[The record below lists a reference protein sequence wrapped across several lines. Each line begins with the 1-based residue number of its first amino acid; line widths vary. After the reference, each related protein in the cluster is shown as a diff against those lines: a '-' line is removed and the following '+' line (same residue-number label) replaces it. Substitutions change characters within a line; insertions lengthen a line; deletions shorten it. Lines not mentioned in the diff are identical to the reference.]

1 MSVSVDVSGSFC
13 GNWRGHADRS
23 DDDDDDLP
31 ELLSSSDD
39 DNDDLPEL
47 LSSSDDDDD
56 DIPDDLPELHLTSVQ
71 HQTQLTGKRE
81 EEKREKEEEKR
92 EEKEDDDLPEL
103 DEETADDE
111 DDDLPELEPSP
122 FLAPPSPPFVLP
134 VVAFAAVPP
143 FVVLDGNHRVG
154 QLFNVGQVDQLFNVL
169 LHYSPD
175 SPVSPSA
182 DPTSPPTA
190 PTPFDADNAD
200 YDPPSPSFG
209 TPSLPGPG

>member
-39 DNDDLPEL
+39 DN
-47 LSSSDDDDD
+47 D

-182 DPTSPPTA
+182 DPTSPATA

-200 YDPPSPSFG
+200 
-209 TPSLPGPG
+209 